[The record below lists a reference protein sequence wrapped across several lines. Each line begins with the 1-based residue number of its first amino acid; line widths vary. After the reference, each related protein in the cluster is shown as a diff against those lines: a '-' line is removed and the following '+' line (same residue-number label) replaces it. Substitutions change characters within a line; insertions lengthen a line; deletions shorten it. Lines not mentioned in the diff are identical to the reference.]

1 VGHGGKSYS
10 SPLVPTSV
18 NNAVSTALWVLAG
31 IGQFAAMVIMVR
43 RKFFREFPAF
53 FCYLIFHVIGDL
65 VGFFVIHQYGRDS
78 WQYYYQYWAAQAIF
92 IALRFG
98 VIYEIFSHVLQPYEG
113 LWHLALVLFRWAGV
127 VLVLA
132 AAVTG
137 AVGPSHEPDWAING
151 AVIVERSIDVVQCG
165 LLIFLFVFSSY
176 FGLTWRHHVFGIALG
191 LGVVASMEF
200 LAAALGT
207 QFNSLTYVII
217 NLLPRA
223 AYDSAAMIWILYL
236 RSPEPSRKQV
246 GVMPQNEIERW
257 NLELLQLLRR

>member
-1 VGHGGKSYS
+1 MLLL
-10 SPLVPTSV
+10 PWPTSV
-18 NNAVSTALWVLAG
+18 HDTVSTALWIFAG
-31 IGQFAAMVIMVR
+31 IS
-43 RKFFREFPAF
+43 EFPAF
-53 FCYLIFHVIGDL
+53 FCYLIFHVIEDL
-65 VGFFVIHQYGRDS
+65 IAFVLIRHYGRES
-78 WQYYYQYWAAQAIF
+78 WQYYYQYWAAQTIF

-165 LLIFLFVFSSY
+165 LLTFLFVFSSY

-191 LGVVASMEF
+191 LGVVASMETVVCGVLGSMSF
-200 LAAALGT
+200 TKVNINPLA
-207 QFNSLTYVII
+207 
-217 NLLPRA
+217 R
-223 AYDSAAMIWILYL
+223 SAGSVSFWFRTLFC
-236 RSPEPSRKQV
+236 
-246 GVMPQNEIERW
+246 
-257 NLELLQLLRR
+257 RRGLCSGQ